1 MKVILWNLRKSLLEL
16 FPTKKYRLILVSLIL
31 IAAFISVSE
40 LLVAKLFTQIILN
53 EDELAKST
61 LFILIGGFFLFYGL
75 TRAGQFA
82 QRIYRVRVFDKA
94 FKENDTELSMAK
106 DNWRW
111 SLAFELTH
119 ISSTLTQMG
128 VVLSFFLYVNWIFA
142 LINLVIIIIVLEV
155 LGRLF
160 KKQIEAQRGFVEAK
174 KNKTPVANVVRVGT
188 RIKSGEIGI
197 LLSGIAMIFMLG
209 ALFYFN
215 YIGDISA
222 SNTVVL
228 VFGLRMQNSNL
239 SGIST
244 GLMRF
249 ARARTHSE

>member
-16 FPTKKYRLILVSLIL
+16 FPTSKYRLILISLIL

-61 LFILIGGFFLFYGL
+61 LFLLIGGFFIFYGF

-82 QRIYRVRVFDKA
+82 QRIYRLRVFDKA
-94 FKENDTELSMAK
+94 FKATDAELSMAK

-128 VVLSFFLYVNWIFA
+128 VVLAFFLYINWIFA
-142 LINLVIIIIVLEV
+142 LINLVMIVIVLEV
-155 LGRLF
+155 IGRLF

-174 KNKTPVANVVRVGT
+174 KNKTPVANVIRVGT
-188 RIKSGEIGI
+188 RIKSG
-197 LLSGIAMIFMLG
+197 
-209 ALFYFN
+209 
-215 YIGDISA
+215 
-222 SNTVVL
+222 
-228 VFGLRMQNSNL
+228 
-239 SGIST
+239 
-244 GLMRF
+244 
-249 ARARTHSE
+249 

>member
-16 FPTKKYRLILVSLIL
+16 FPTTKYRLILISLVL

-40 LLVAKLFTQIILN
+40 LLVAKLFTKIILH
-53 EDELAKST
+53 EGELDKSK
-61 LFILIGGFFLFYGL
+61 LFALVAGFFIFYGF
-75 TRAGQFA
+75 TRAGQFG
-82 QRIYRVRVFDKA
+82 QRIYRLRVFDKA
-94 FKENDTELSMAK
+94 FKAADAELSMAK

-128 VVLSFFLYVNWIFA
+128 VVLSFFFYFNWLFG
-142 LINLVIIIIVLEV
+142 LIDLAIIIIVLEV
-155 LGRLF
+155 IGRLF

-174 KNKTPVANVVRVGT
+174 KNKTPVANVVRVST

-197 LLSGIAMIFMLG
+197 LLSGFAMIFLLG
-209 ALFYFN
+209 ALFYLN
-215 YIGDISA
+215 YIGDINA

-228 VFGLRMQNSNL
+228 FFGLRMQNSNL

>member
-16 FPTKKYRLILVSLIL
+16 FPTTKYRMILVGLIL

-53 EDELAKST
+53 EEELAKST
-61 LFILIGGFFLFYGL
+61 LFLLIAFFFIFYGF

-82 QRIYRVRVFDKA
+82 QRIYRLRVFDKA
-94 FKENDTELSMAK
+94 FKATDAELSMAK

-128 VVLSFFLYVNWIFA
+128 VVLVFFFYVNWIFA
-142 LINLVIIIIVLEV
+142 LLDLIMIVIVLEV
-155 LGRLF
+155 IGRLF
-160 KKQIEAQRGFVEAK
+160 KKQIEAQRGFVEAR

-188 RIKSGEIGI
+188 RIKF
-197 LLSGIAMIFMLG
+197 LC
-209 ALFYFN
+209 
-215 YIGDISA
+215 
-222 SNTVVL
+222 
-228 VFGLRMQNSNL
+228 
-239 SGIST
+239 
-244 GLMRF
+244 
-249 ARARTHSE
+249 

>member
-16 FPTKKYRLILVSLIL
+16 FPTSKYRLILISLIL

-61 LFILIGGFFLFYGL
+61 LFLLIGGFFIFYGF

-82 QRIYRVRVFDKA
+82 QRIYRLRVFDKA
-94 FKENDTELSMAK
+94 FKATDAELSMAK

-128 VVLSFFLYVNWIFA
+128 VVLAFFLYINWIFA
-142 LINLVIIIIVLEV
+142 LINLVMIIIVLEV
-155 LGRLF
+155 IGRLF

-174 KNKTPVANVVRVGT
+174 KNKTPVANVIRVGT

-228 VFGLRMQNSNL
+228 FFGLRMQNSNL
-239 SGIST
+239 SAIST

>member
-16 FPTKKYRLILVSLIL
+16 FPTTKYRLILISLVL

-40 LLVAKLFTQIILN
+40 LLVAKLFTKIILH
-53 EDELAKST
+53 EGELDKSK
-61 LFILIGGFFLFYGL
+61 LFLLVAGFFLFYGL

-82 QRIYRVRVFDKA
+82 QRIYRLRVFDKA
-94 FKENDTELSMAK
+94 FKATETEISMAK

-128 VVLSFFLYVNWIFA
+128 VVLAFFFYFSWIFA
-142 LINLVIIIIVLEV
+142 LIDLAILIFVLEV
-155 LGRLF
+155 MGRLF
-160 KKQIEAQRGFVEAK
+160 KKQIEAQRGFVEAR
-174 KNKTPVANVVRVGT
+174 KNKTPVANVVRVST

-197 LLSGIAMIFMLG
+197 LLSGFAMIFLLG

-215 YIGDISA
+215 YIGDINA

-228 VFGLRMQNSNL
+228 FFGLRMQNSNL